1 MTIGA
6 ASANCLTSISMRYI
20 IRLAGSTM
28 LDVQGKSHTDTE
40 RRATVYQMTD
50 RLRDRRTVFVSA
62 DEIVTTVS
70 AWLDELGA
78 ASPLVEDLAH
88 ALRAGDWPKAHALGD
103 YLSVEV
109 AVAADTQWG

>member
-1 MTIGA
+1 MFDA
-6 ASANCLTSISMRYI
+6 
-20 IRLAGSTM
+20 
-28 LDVQGKSHTDTE
+28 QGKSHTHME
-40 RRATVYQMTD
+40 RRTPVYQLTD
-50 RLRDRRTVFVSA
+50 RLHDGRTAYVSA

-88 ALRAGDWPKAHALGD
+88 ALRAGDWPKVYALGD

-109 AVAADTQWG
+109 AVAADTQRS